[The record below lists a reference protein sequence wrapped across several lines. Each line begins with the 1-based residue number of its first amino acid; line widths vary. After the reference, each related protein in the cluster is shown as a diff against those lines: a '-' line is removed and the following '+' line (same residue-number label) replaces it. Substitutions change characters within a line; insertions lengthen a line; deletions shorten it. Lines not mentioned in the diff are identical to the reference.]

1 MRKACVMAAVA
12 LLGMS
17 CEAGQVQQAQDAAPD
32 LPPPPPPVEY
42 EMRVRVVKVE
52 GRTLDVEVST
62 NLPRW
67 SEVRVSAW
75 RDMRRPDP
83 PRDPDPYS
91 MTSQRLARG
100 KPWYKGAPKGEWVRG
115 EVCASAALVVKTGW
129 EEGWERWRCEV
140 SDAAWHERERAAG
153 IKWINRDQITI
164 RAEWSSG
171 VAQRMEVR
179 EVLGE
184 QGERL
189 RGPCLGRRKGS
200 VTCADEITYPM
211 PFAPGGAQLEY
222 EP

>member
-1 MRKACVMAAVA
+1 MRKACVMAAAA

-32 LPPPPPPVEY
+32 LPPPPAPVEY

-83 PRDPDPYS
+83 PQGKSNAP
-91 MTSQRLARG
+91 ARRWD
-100 KPWYKGAPKGEWVRG
+100 KPWYEGDPKGEWVRG

-140 SDAAWHERERAAG
+140 SDTTWYERERAEG
-153 IKWINRDQITI
+153 IKRINRDQITI

-179 EVLGE
+179 AVLGE

-189 RGPCLGRRKGS
+189 RGPCLGRRKGA